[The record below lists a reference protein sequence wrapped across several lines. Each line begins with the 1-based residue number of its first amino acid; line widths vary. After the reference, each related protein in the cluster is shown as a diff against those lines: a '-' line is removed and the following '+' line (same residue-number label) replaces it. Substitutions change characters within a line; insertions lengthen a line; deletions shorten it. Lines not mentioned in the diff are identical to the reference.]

1 METLVQ
7 VLLLLGVA
15 VPAVIVFQRLRIP
28 TSLAYLL
35 VGLILGPYTMGPVVD
50 LPQIKALA
58 EFGIVFLL
66 FTIGLNFSVPE
77 LHSQRSRILL
87 LGTGQIVFTT
97 AAVGAAAWLAGLP
110 PPAAFVTGAV
120 FAQSST
126 TLIGKQLIEQGEE
139 NSRHG
144 RLGLTMSVFQDVTAV
159 PFLVV
164 IPVLGTAAG
173 AEVLAASLAWAMAK
187 AAGAFALV
195 FAGGR
200 WALRPLL
207 HMVAGRRS
215 SELFTLT
222 VLFVALLA
230 AWTTHSLGLS
240 LAFGAFLAGMMLSET
255 EYRHQI
261 ESSIRPF
268 RDVLLGLFFVDIG
281 MLFDPSELPGIW
293 HWALAGAV
301 FLLASKTLLV
311 AAMVRAAK
319 ADGLTAWRTGLL
331 LAVGGE
337 FGLALLAIALGAQ
350 VIGTHAGQIVL
361 TAVLFSMAA
370 GPFIIRYNHA
380 IAELLTR
387 GAPQEDGGNE
397 ALAPGLAHASKSSDH
412 VIICGYGR
420 IGQCVARFLAEESIP
435 FVALDLDPARV
446 REAHAAGEP
455 VFYGD
460 AAKQDLLEAVGLGRA
475 RLLVITHDDLPS
487 ALAVLDHVRAAR
499 PGLPVMAR
507 TRDESHVAELQAA
520 GAMEVVPETLEAGV
534 MIAAQA
540 LLLTGVPVSRVMKR
554 IQDQRSG
561 HFRLMRQ
568 YFRGGEA
575 ADEVEEADVC
585 GLRSITVPPG
595 SPAIGRPLSELGV
608 NGVSVTALV
617 RSGQR
622 KPAPS
627 PGTRVEMHDVIVA
640 YGPLESLL
648 RLEERVLG

>member
-15 VPAVIVFQRLRIP
+15 VPSVILCQRLRIP
-28 TSLAYLL
+28 SSLAYLL

-58 EFGIVFLL
+58 EFGVVFLL
-66 FTIGLNFSVPE
+66 FTIGLNFSIPE
-77 LHSQRSRILL
+77 IHTQRSQILL
-87 LGTGQIVFTT
+87 LGTGQVIFTT
-97 AAVGAAAWLAGLP
+97 AAVGTAAWLAGLLP
-110 PPAAFVTGAV
+110 SAAFVTGAV

-144 RLGLTMSVFQDVTAV
+144 RLSLTMSVFQDVTAV

-173 AEVLAASLAWAMAK
+173 AEALAVSLAWAMVK

-200 WALRPLL
+200 WVLRPLL
-207 HMVAGRRS
+207 HAVAGRRS
-215 SELFTLT
+215 AELFTLT

-230 AWTTHSLGLS
+230 AWTTQSLGLS

-268 RDVLLGLFFVDIG
+268 RDILLGLFFVDIG
-281 MLFDPSELPGIW
+281 MLFDPSELPGVW

-301 FLLASKTLLV
+301 ILLASKALLV
-311 AAMVRAAK
+311 AAMAHAAGI
-319 ADGLTAWRTGLL
+319 DRLTAWRAGLL

-350 VIGTHAGQIVL
+350 VIGAHAGQIVL

-380 IAELLTR
+380 IAERLTR
-387 GAPQEDGGNE
+387 STPLEDGGNE
-397 ALAPGLAHASKSSDH
+397 ALAPGPAHASKLSDH

-420 IGQCVARFLAEESIP
+420 IGQCVGRFLAEETIP
-435 FVALDLDPARV
+435 FVALDLDPLCV

-455 VFYGD
+455 VYYGD
-460 AAKQDLLEAVGLGRA
+460 AAKQDILEAVGLGSA

-487 ALAVLDHVRAAR
+487 ALAILNHAREAR

-507 TRDESHVAELQAA
+507 TRDESHIKELQAG
-520 GAMEVVPETLEAGV
+520 GAIEVVAETLEAGV

-540 LLLTGVPVSRVMKR
+540 LLLTGVPVARVMKR

-561 HFRLMRQ
+561 HYRLMRQ

-575 ADEVEEADVC
+575 SDEVEEAGVC
-585 GLRSITVPPG
+585 GLRPIAVPPD
-595 SPAIGRPLSELGV
+595 SPAIGRSLSELGL
-608 NGVSVTALV
+608 NGVSVSALI

-627 PGTRVEMHDVIVA
+627 PGTKIEAHDVIVA
-640 YGPLESLL
+640 SGPLESLL
-648 RLEERVLG
+648 RLEQAVHG